1 MDRIISLD
9 SHSQQFN
16 ISNENKYKS
25 IFNICLYGNL
35 ELLKYINTRYH
46 KIIINFQNDGGSIVK
61 NAIIHGGF
69 SNIII
74 YLLNNNFR
82 LLPSDSI
89 EELYVSQN
97 FEAIK
102 VFLLESKELYF
113 NIDLFFI
120 YACMYGAPIYL
131 INIIISKDN
140 SVIYRKSFLG
150 MNGFMIAARHG
161 WLHIVEYLKNYYDI
175 IFNELDNYGRNAFL
189 HALSQH
195 CELYIC
201 EPNGKKQYEIALLLF
216 DISNVLI
223 RDKKKL
229 FALFLI
235 AKKGGNNKDI
245 INLLID
251 KLLYVG
257 ENINSF
263 INISTYHDCHLKQ
276 TPLIIAIQH
285 KNWEIVCKLISC
297 NANKYFIDNCGK
309 TAYDLLLEFRDKVP
323 QEIIQLLKP

>member
-1 MDRIISLD
+1 MQFTISK
-9 SHSQQFN
+9 
-16 ISNENKYKS
+16 ENK
-25 IFNICLYGNL
+25 CLLDACLHGNL
-35 ELLKYINTRYH
+35 ELLKYINTHYR
-46 KIIINFQNDGGSIVK
+46 KMIVEFNNNGSIVK

-69 SNIII
+69 PNIII

-82 LLPSDSI
+82 LLPYDSI
-89 EELYVSQN
+89 EELYISRN

-102 VFLLESKELYF
+102 VFLLESRELYF
-113 NIDLFFI
+113 NIDFFFI
-120 YACMYGAPIYL
+120 YACMYGAPIHL

-140 SVIYRKSFLG
+140 SVIYKKPFLG

-161 WLHIVEYLKNYYDI
+161 WFHIVEHLKNYYDI
-175 IFNELDNYGRNAFL
+175 IFNEVDNYGRNAFL

-195 CELYIC
+195 CELYMC
-201 EPNGKKQYEIALLLF
+201 EPNGKKQYEIALLLS

-223 RDKKKL
+223 RDKKGL

-235 AKKGGNNKDI
+235 AKKGGSNTEV

-251 KLLYVG
+251 KLLFVG

-276 TPLIIAIQH
+276 TPLIVAIQH
-285 KNWEIVCKLISC
+285 KNWDIVCKLVYSG
-297 NANKYFIDNCGK
+297 ANKYFQYNSSGK
-309 TAYDLLLEFRDKVP
+309 SVYDLLFVFQNKVP
-323 QEIIQLLKP
+323 QEIMQILR